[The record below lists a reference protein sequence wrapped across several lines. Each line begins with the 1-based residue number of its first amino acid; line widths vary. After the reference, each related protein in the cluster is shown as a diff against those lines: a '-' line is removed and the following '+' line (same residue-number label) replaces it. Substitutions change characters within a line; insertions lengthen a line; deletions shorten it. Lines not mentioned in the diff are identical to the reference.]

1 MDLARITSYLNNCI
15 VQLDYNKYESRAL
28 QQPRSPSSKSHT
40 SSSYSNLAFILSY
53 RILQSAPSIFLFLR
67 CLPLFSMVL
76 PFHYAPFF
84 FYPLLPSSS
93 TFCFLFLPLSSTFCF
108 LFLPLSSTFCFL
120 FLLPFA
126 SFFSYLLLPFS
137 STFCFCSCSSSY
149 SYVCFHLLL
158 SSVIL
163 P

>member
-76 PFHYAPFF
+76 PFNYAPFF
-84 FYPLLPSSS
+84 FYPLLPSSA
-93 TFCFLFLPLSSTFCF
+93 TFCF